1 LYVFTKF
8 ISGEKM
14 FEHADY
20 ARPMP
25 NMLSAVHDK
34 LHEHAKPY
42 VVALSE
48 ALISLDSQ
56 KKYAILHLGS

>member
-1 LYVFTKF
+1 
-8 ISGEKM
+8 M

-34 LHEHAKPY
+34 LHDHAKAY
-42 VVALSE
+42 TVQLAE
-48 ALISLDSQ
+48 ALVNSDTL
-56 KKYAILHLGS
+56 KK